1 MTHPGDLKYKI
12 GISLISGIGYN
23 LVKNLV
29 AYIGSPEGVFKEK
42 KRNLMK
48 IPGIGEINAKK
59 IIQQDV
65 LERAAKE
72 AEFVIKNNIHCLFY
86 LDSAYPKRLQNCTDA
101 PIVLF
106 LKGDVNLNELHVISM
121 VGTRNATAY
130 GKEICDRFMKSI
142 SEREYTVLVVS
153 GLAYGID
160 VTVHKACLKY
170 NIPTVGVV
178 AHGMDQLY
186 PSVHRNVAAKMVKSG
201 GILTDFLS
209 ETKIERQNF
218 LQRNRIIA
226 GMADATIIIESA
238 EKGGALVTAD
248 IASSY
253 NRDVFAFP
261 GKMNDEY
268 SRGCNKL
275 IKNNEAGLIESLEDL
290 ELQMGWESDKKI
302 PNTVQKQ
309 LFIELTEQEQ
319 KIIDCLKEGEQ
330 MIDILCK
337 TCEMPISKVSAILL
351 ELEFKGLVRSLPGK
365 MYRLS

>member
-1 MTHPGDLKYKI
+1 MNHPDNLKYKI
-12 GISLISGIGYN
+12 GISLILGIGYN

-29 AYIGSPEGVFKEK
+29 AYVGSPEGVFKES

-48 IPGIGEINAKK
+48 IPGIGEISANK

-65 LERAAKE
+65 LQRAEKE
-72 AEFVIKNNIHCLFY
+72 SEFVLKNNIQCLFY
-86 LDSAYPKRLQNCTDA
+86 LDNDYPKRLQACTDA

-106 LKGDVNLNELHVISM
+106 LKGDVNLNELYVISM

-130 GKEICDRFMKSI
+130 GKEICDQFMKGI
-142 SEREYTVLVVS
+142 SEREYPVLVVS

-170 NIPTVGVV
+170 NVPTVGVV

-186 PSVHRNVAAKMVKSG
+186 PSLHRNVAAKMVKNG
-201 GILTDFLS
+201 GLLTDFLS

-226 GMADATIIIESA
+226 GMADATIIVESA

-261 GKMNDEY
+261 GRINDFS

-290 ELQMGWESDKKI
+290 EFQMGWQSDKKI
-302 PNTVQKQ
+302 PDTVQKQ
-309 LFIELTEQEQ
+309 LFVDLTEPEQ
-319 KIIDCLKEGEQ
+319 KIVDCLKEGEQ
-330 MIDILCK
+330 MIDIICK
-337 TCEMPISKVSAILL
+337 SCEMPISKVSAVLL

-365 MYRLS
+365 MYRLV